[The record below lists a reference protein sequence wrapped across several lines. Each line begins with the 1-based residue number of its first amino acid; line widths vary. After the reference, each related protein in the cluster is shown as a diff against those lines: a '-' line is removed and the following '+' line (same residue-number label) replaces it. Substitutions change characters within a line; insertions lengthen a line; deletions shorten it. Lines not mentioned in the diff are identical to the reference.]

1 MTAFPTTRLLLC
13 VLLLLGCGCHRRAQG
28 QGQTKAAVPEG
39 TWVMREVGYA
49 GTENARQ
56 RLDLYLPEKA
66 PAQGMRL
73 PLVVF
78 IHGGGWASGSK
89 EDSSLPVLLALIQ
102 DHAFVGAAIN
112 YRLTKEAGHPAQIHD
127 CKAAIRFLRQHAA
140 EYHIDPEKIAVVGLS
155 AGGHLASLL
164 GTSGGVAELEGA
176 AGDTAQSSRVACV
189 VNFAGP
195 ADFLSFAA
203 PGDKRM
209 DPEDGKSAIGLLLGG
224 KVSERQEVARAASPV
239 TYISRDDPPFLH
251 LHGTADETV
260 PVAQSVA
267 FDRALQAAGV
277 SSTLLTAEGAGH
289 AFFSPKVLGLMR
301 AFLDEHLLGKP
312 GTVKAGP
319 FKVK

>member
-13 VLLLLGCGCHRRAQG
+13 GLLLLGCGCHRQAKG
-28 QGQTKAAVPEG
+28 QLAVPEG
-39 TWVMREVGYA
+39 VRVVREVGYA
-49 GTENARQ
+49 GTENGRQ

-66 PAQGMRL
+66 PAKGARL

-89 EDSSLPVLLALIQ
+89 EDSSLPVLLALIK
-102 DHAFVGAAIN
+102 DHALIGAAIN
-112 YRLTKEAGHPAQIHD
+112 YRLTKEAGHPAQIQD
-127 CKAAIRFLRQHAA
+127 CQAAIRYLREHAA
-140 EYHIDPEKIAVVGLS
+140 EHGIDAEKIAVVGLS

-164 GTSGGVAELEGA
+164 GTGGGVEGGA
-176 AGDTAQSSRVACV
+176 QDTRVACV

-195 ADFLSFAA
+195 TDLLTFAA
-203 PGDKRM
+203 PQDKRM
-209 DPEDGKSAIGLLLGG
+209 DPEDKKSAIGLLLGG
-224 KVSERQEVARAASPV
+224 KASERQEVARAASPI

-260 PVAQSVA
+260 PVGQSVA
-267 FDRALQAAGV
+267 FDRALRAAGV
-277 SSTLLTAEGAGH
+277 PSTLLLAEGAGH

-312 GTVKAGP
+312 GTVKAGT